1 MKKRTMEK
9 EHQAEERRKKVL
21 MEIAGTVVVLTVIVS
36 IGLSHLGTDKGLSF
50 LRRRFRAM
58 CSIRPG

>member
-21 MEIAGTVVVLTVIVS
+21 MEIEERL
-36 IGLSHLGTDKGLSF
+36 LY
-50 LRRRFRAM
+50 
-58 CSIRPG
+58 